1 MRILFCIIGSQ
12 FYFEWGSGEWAGPK
26 VLSRDGWGLVGTIH
40 TLCTKL
46 WRDVRNSSSFGVIAD
61 VLRMFVNK
69 NYIDDEFEVALQDF
83 IARNILNPDF
93 EEKFGPILGMGGV
106 KNNYVNS
113 LNVVKSGLL
122 IDKGTPEVQF
132 QSHYNHLFQA
142 EDIQNNPDVTQLH
155 DLDSKSDSTEDIIVF
170 TVDSS
175 LLTALSTRF
184 VRNTGY
190 EDINFYCAMTER
202 DLTCLLKRKLL
213 YRQKVLN
220 NIRNCTIDDSLDLT
234 LKEKPAE
241 KKSRVVLKEKAESKG
256 YLGQDGRKTF
266 KITGSNSKGL
276 KKVEET
282 IVQPMGRGFAAPIL
296 SVNFN
301 IGHKKDDPKH
311 VHAYSADDIKI
322 LEKIQYEGS

>member
-1 MRILFCIIGSQ
+1 M
-12 FYFEWGSGEWAGPK
+12 
-26 VLSRDGWGLVGTIH
+26 
-40 TLCTKL
+40 
-46 WRDVRNSSSFGVIAD
+46 
-61 VLRMFVNK
+61 
-69 NYIDDEFEVALQDF
+69 QDF

-113 LNVVKSGLL
+113 LNVVKSRLL
-122 IDKGTPEVQF
+122 IDKGTPE
-132 QSHYNHLFQA
+132 
-142 EDIQNNPDVTQLH
+142 
-155 DLDSKSDSTEDIIVF
+155 SDSTEDIIGTPFDSDDHFREFHSYGSRLLQANYEGPYPVF
-170 TVDSS
+170 IVDSS

-234 LKEKPAE
+234 QKEKPAE

-322 LEKIQYEGS
+322 SEKI